1 MPDRDLATASHSRM
15 FIILRMKF
23 SSASVLSIAS
33 LFLLLHKPVLAQ
45 TTGVDP
51 LAPTHD
57 TKSASEIDR
66 EWQVSV
72 SKYDGARATIL
83 REVDR
88 QGNDGPYRAD
98 WETLRKFEM
107 PQWYEDAKFGIFIHW
122 GVFAV
127 PGAMNEWYPRNMYQ
141 KSDPAFQEHLKRYG
155 TQDKFGYKDLV
166 PQFKAEKWDPADWAR
181 LFKAAGARYVI
192 PVAEHHDGFSLYDSG
207 LSDWTAAKMGPKRDV
222 IGDLARAVR
231 AEGLHFGT
239 S

>member
-98 WETLRKFEM
+98 WETLRKF
-107 PQWYEDAKFGIFIHW
+107 
-122 GVFAV
+122 
-127 PGAMNEWYPRNMYQ
+127 
-141 KSDPAFQEHLKRYG
+141 
-155 TQDKFGYKDLV
+155 
-166 PQFKAEKWDPADWAR
+166 
-181 LFKAAGARYVI
+181 
-192 PVAEHHDGFSLYDSG
+192 
-207 LSDWTAAKMGPKRDV
+207 
-222 IGDLARAVR
+222 
-231 AEGLHFGT
+231 
-239 S
+239 